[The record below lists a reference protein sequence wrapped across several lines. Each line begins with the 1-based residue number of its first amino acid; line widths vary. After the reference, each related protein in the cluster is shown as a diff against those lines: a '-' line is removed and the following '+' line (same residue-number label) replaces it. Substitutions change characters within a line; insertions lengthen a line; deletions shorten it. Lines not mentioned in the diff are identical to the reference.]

1 VTPPPV
7 ANPFIGIRSFE
18 PAESHLFHGR
28 KPHVQQLLRVLAAHR
43 LVTVTGTS
51 GSGKSSLVK
60 AGLLPALHRGYL
72 RGATTRWRTAVMR
85 PGPAP
90 LLRLAEALGEAQPE
104 AVSAGSPAV
113 VAERLGAHSA
123 ALIDEL
129 QQSTLAANRENLLL
143 VVDQFEEIFAAP
155 ADEAAA
161 FVALLLRAAADLAV
175 PLYTVLTMRSEFLGE
190 SPRFAGLAQVMSDAQ
205 YLVPRLTREQLTE
218 AIRGPLDMAGVAVD
232 DALVQ
237 QLLNDAGNDPDQL
250 PALQHALQRLF
261 GGLAAGQPLSL
272 GFYKKHPELAVGR
285 SVHTHAE
292 ELARALEPGLLAGV
306 FRALT
311 RRDEGGRELRRPA
324 RRSHLC
330 AVTGATAAEVDA
342 MVACFAGRDDA
353 LLTCTDQRSGD
364 PWVDITHETLIRQWD
379 RLKGWV
385 ADEAASAGWFRRLV
399 QSARLQRQGEAG
411 LWRDPDVAT
420 VTQLAGGWNEAWA
433 EQYLPAPAFAEA
445 REFLAASRRQME
457 AEAEQQRRQAEELEA
472 GRQRELAA
480 ANELAATRERELA
493 TANDLA
499 AARQR
504 ELAAANE
511 LAATRERELATANDL
526 AAAREQ
532 QLSTANE
539 LASNLARQRRR
550 LIGFL
555 AALLA
560 LTAWLVS
567 FAFRWRQ
574 EEQDVAKLLA
584 QLHPTDS
591 KAARVN
597 PKDVQLYVYI
607 PPGEFTM
614 GCSAGDSDC
623 LSHENPTHPVRITQG
638 FWLGQTEVTQ
648 AAYHKVTGQA
658 PSFFEGDQRPVENVD
673 WYQAASYCQAVGM
686 RLPTEAE
693 WEYAARAGSPGA
705 RYGALDDVAWY
716 DKNSGRETKP
726 VGGKKPND
734 WGLYDMLGNVWEW
747 TADPYDGNS
756 YHSSLST
763 DPAGPASGDRRV
775 LRGGSWI
782 VDPAF
787 VRVSYRLRG
796 VPTYRGYTGGFRCAG
811 EFR

>member
-104 AVSAGSPAV
+104 AVSAGSPAA

-499 AARQR
+499 AAR
-504 ELAAANE
+504 
-511 LAATRERELATANDL
+511 
-526 AAAREQ
+526 EQ

>member
-1 VTPPPV
+1 MTPPPV

-18 PAESHLFHGR
+18 PAESPLFHGR

-51 GSGKSSLVK
+51 GSGKSSLVQ

-72 RGATTRWRTAVMR
+72 RGATTRWRTAVLR

-90 LLRLAEALGEAQPE
+90 LLRLGEALAEAQPE
-104 AVSAGSPAV
+104 AVSTDAPAAL
-113 VAERLGAHSA
+113 AERLGAHSA

-129 QQSTLAANRENLLL
+129 QRSSLAAQRENLLL

-155 ADEAAA
+155 ENEAAA
-161 FVALLLRAAADLAV
+161 FVALLLRAAGDLAV

-190 SPRFAGLAQVMSDAQ
+190 SPRFPGLAQVMSDAQ

-218 AIRGPLDMAGVAVD
+218 AIRGPLDSVGVAID

-237 QLLNDAGNDPDQL
+237 QLLHDAGNDPDQL

-261 GGLAAGQPLSL
+261 GCRAPGQPLSL
-272 GFYKKHPELAVGR
+272 AFYQEHPELAVGR

-292 ELARALEPGLLAGV
+292 ELAEGLEAGRLGGV

-330 AVTGATAAEVDA
+330 AVTGATAAEVDG
-342 MVACFAGRDDA
+342 MVARFAGRDDA

-364 PWVDITHETLIRQWD
+364 PRVEITHETLIRQWE

-385 ADEAASAGWFRRLV
+385 AEEAASADWFRRLV
-399 QSARLQRQGEAG
+399 QSARLEREGEAG

-433 EQYLPAPAFAEA
+433 GQYVPAPAFAEGMA
-445 REFLAASRRQME
+445 FLAASRQQME
-457 AEAEQQRRQAEELEA
+457 AEAEQQRRQAAELE
-472 GRQRELAA
+472 
-480 ANELAATRERELA
+480 
-493 TANDLA
+493 

-526 AAAREQ
+526 AAAREH
-532 QLSTANE
+532 QLRTARE

-550 LIGFL
+550 LVGFL

-560 LTAWLVS
+560 LTAGLGYSVY
-567 FAFRWRQ
+567 RLRM
-574 EEQDVAKLLA
+574 EEQKAAQYLA
-584 QLHPTDS
+584 QLNRGATGS
-591 KAARVN
+591 VKAN
-597 PKDVQLYVYI
+597 PKDLQFYVYI

-614 GCSAGDSDC
+614 GCSPGDSDC
-623 LSHENPTHPVRITQG
+623 YEDEKPPHPVRITQG

-648 AAYHKVTGQA
+648 AAYRKVTGQD
-658 PSFFEGDQRPVENVD
+658 PSRFNGDQRPVESVTWD
-673 WYQAASYCQAVGM
+673 QAASYCQAVGM

-716 DKNSGRETKP
+716 DKNSGGETKP
-726 VGGKKPND
+726 VGGKVPNA

-747 TADPYDGNS
+747 TADRYDGS
-756 YHSSLST
+756 YYRSSPST
-763 DPAGPASGDRRV
+763 DPAGPASEEERV
-775 LRGGSWI
+775 LRGGSWG
-782 VDPAF
+782 VAPAG
-787 VRVSYRLRG
+787 VRVSFRFRYAPAYRI
-796 VPTYRGYTGGFRCAG
+796 VYIGFRCAG
-811 EFR
+811 EFH

>member
-1 VTPPPV
+1 M

-104 AVSAGSPAV
+104 AVSAGSPAA

-511 LAATRERELATANDL
+511 LAATRERELA
-526 AAAREQ
+526 
-532 QLSTANE
+532 
-539 LASNLARQRRR
+539 
-550 LIGFL
+550 
-555 AALLA
+555 
-560 LTAWLVS
+560 
-567 FAFRWRQ
+567 
-574 EEQDVAKLLA
+574 
-584 QLHPTDS
+584 
-591 KAARVN
+591 
-597 PKDVQLYVYI
+597 
-607 PPGEFTM
+607 
-614 GCSAGDSDC
+614 
-623 LSHENPTHPVRITQG
+623 
-638 FWLGQTEVTQ
+638 
-648 AAYHKVTGQA
+648 
-658 PSFFEGDQRPVENVD
+658 
-673 WYQAASYCQAVGM
+673 
-686 RLPTEAE
+686 
-693 WEYAARAGSPGA
+693 
-705 RYGALDDVAWY
+705 
-716 DKNSGRETKP
+716 
-726 VGGKKPND
+726 
-734 WGLYDMLGNVWEW
+734 
-747 TADPYDGNS
+747 
-756 YHSSLST
+756 
-763 DPAGPASGDRRV
+763 
-775 LRGGSWI
+775 
-782 VDPAF
+782 
-787 VRVSYRLRG
+787 
-796 VPTYRGYTGGFRCAG
+796 
-811 EFR
+811 

>member
-1 VTPPPV
+1 MTPPPV

-90 LLRLAEALGEAQPE
+90 LRRLAEALGEAQPE
-104 AVSAGSPAV
+104 AVSAGSPAA

-143 VVDQFEEIFAAP
+143 VVDQFEEIFDAP

-261 GGLAAGQPLSL
+261 GCLAPGQPLSL
-272 GFYKKHPELAVGR
+272 AFYKEHPELAVGR

-292 ELARALEPGLLAGV
+292 ELARPLEPGLLAGV

-499 AARQR
+499 AAR
-504 ELAAANE
+504 
-511 LAATRERELATANDL
+511 
-526 AAAREQ
+526 EQ
-532 QLSTANE
+532 QLSSANE

-560 LTAWLVS
+560 LTAGLVY

-574 EEQDVAKLLA
+574 EEQNVVKLLA
-584 QLHPTDS
+584 QLNRTDS

-597 PKDVQLYVYI
+597 PKDVQFYVYI

-614 GCSAGDSDC
+614 GCSPGDADC
-623 LSHENPTHPVRITQG
+623 DGDEKQTHPVRITQG

-648 AAYHKVTGQA
+648 AAYRKVTGQD
-658 PSFFEGDQRPVENVD
+658 PSYFKGDQRPVENVTWD
-673 WYQAASYCQAVGM
+673 QAASYCRSVGM

-693 WEYAARAGSPGA
+693 WEYAARAGNPAA

-716 DKNSGRETKP
+716 AKNSGSETKP
-726 VGGKKPND
+726 VGGKLPNA

-747 TADPYDGNS
+747 TADRYDENYYQNS
-756 YHSSLST
+756 PAT
-763 DPAGPASGDRRV
+763 DPPGPASGDRRV
-775 LRGGSWI
+775 LRGGSW
-782 VDPAF
+782 VNDPAL
-787 VRVSYRLRG
+787 VRVSYRDG
-796 VPTYRGYTGGFRCAG
+796 FVPAYRSNFIGYRCAG

>member
-499 AARQR
+499 AAR
-504 ELAAANE
+504 
-511 LAATRERELATANDL
+511 
-526 AAAREQ
+526 EQ

>member
-1 VTPPPV
+1 MTPPPV

-104 AVSAGSPAV
+104 AVSAGSPAA

-364 PWVDITHETLIRQWD
+364 PWVDITHETLIRQ
-379 RLKGWV
+379 
-385 ADEAASAGWFRRLV
+385 
-399 QSARLQRQGEAG
+399 
-411 LWRDPDVAT
+411 
-420 VTQLAGGWNEAWA
+420 
-433 EQYLPAPAFAEA
+433 
-445 REFLAASRRQME
+445 
-457 AEAEQQRRQAEELEA
+457 
-472 GRQRELAA
+472 
-480 ANELAATRERELA
+480 
-493 TANDLA
+493 
-499 AARQR
+499 
-504 ELAAANE
+504 
-511 LAATRERELATANDL
+511 
-526 AAAREQ
+526 
-532 QLSTANE
+532 
-539 LASNLARQRRR
+539 
-550 LIGFL
+550 
-555 AALLA
+555 
-560 LTAWLVS
+560 
-567 FAFRWRQ
+567 
-574 EEQDVAKLLA
+574 
-584 QLHPTDS
+584 
-591 KAARVN
+591 
-597 PKDVQLYVYI
+597 
-607 PPGEFTM
+607 
-614 GCSAGDSDC
+614 
-623 LSHENPTHPVRITQG
+623 
-638 FWLGQTEVTQ
+638 
-648 AAYHKVTGQA
+648 
-658 PSFFEGDQRPVENVD
+658 
-673 WYQAASYCQAVGM
+673 
-686 RLPTEAE
+686 
-693 WEYAARAGSPGA
+693 
-705 RYGALDDVAWY
+705 
-716 DKNSGRETKP
+716 
-726 VGGKKPND
+726 
-734 WGLYDMLGNVWEW
+734 
-747 TADPYDGNS
+747 
-756 YHSSLST
+756 
-763 DPAGPASGDRRV
+763 
-775 LRGGSWI
+775 
-782 VDPAF
+782 
-787 VRVSYRLRG
+787 
-796 VPTYRGYTGGFRCAG
+796 
-811 EFR
+811 

>member
-1 VTPPPV
+1 MTPPPV

-18 PAESHLFHGR
+18 PAESPLFHGR

-72 RGATTRWRTAVMR
+72 RGATTRWRTAVLR

-90 LLRLAEALGEAQPE
+90 LLRLGEALAEAQPE
-104 AVSAGSPAV
+104 AVSTDAPTAL
-113 VAERLGAHSA
+113 AERLGAHSA

-129 QQSTLAANRENLLL
+129 QRSSLAAQRENLLL

-155 ADEAAA
+155 ENEAAA
-161 FVALLLRAAADLAV
+161 FVALLLRAAGDLAV

-190 SPRFAGLAQVMSDAQ
+190 SPRFPGLAQVMSDAQ

-218 AIRGPLDMAGVAVD
+218 AIRGPLDSVGVAID

-237 QLLNDAGNDPDQL
+237 QLLHDAGNDPDQL

-261 GGLAAGQPLSL
+261 GCRAPGQPLSL
-272 GFYKKHPELAVGR
+272 AFYQEHPELAVGR

-292 ELARALEPGLLAGV
+292 ELAEGLEAGRLGGV

-330 AVTGATAAEVDA
+330 AVTGATAAEVHG
-342 MVACFAGRDDA
+342 MVARFAGRDDA

-364 PWVDITHETLIRQWD
+364 PWVDITHETLIRQWE

-385 ADEAASAGWFRRLV
+385 GEEAASADWFRRLV

-433 EQYLPAPAFAEA
+433 GQYVPAPAFAEGMA
-445 REFLAASRRQME
+445 FLAESRQQME
-457 AEAEQQRRQAEELEA
+457 AEAEQQRRQAAELE
-472 GRQRELAA
+472 
-480 ANELAATRERELA
+480 
-493 TANDLA
+493 

-511 LAATRERELATANDL
+511 LAATREHQLRTA
-526 AAAREQ
+526 R
-532 QLSTANE
+532 E

-560 LTAWLVS
+560 VTAGLVY

-574 EEQDVAKLLA
+574 EEQNVAKLLA
-584 QLHPTDS
+584 QLNRTDS

-597 PKDVQLYVYI
+597 PKDVQFYVYI

-614 GCSAGDSDC
+614 GCSPGDSDC
-623 LSHENPTHPVRITQG
+623 DGDEKAPHPVRITQG

-648 AAYHKVTGQA
+648 AAYRKVTGQD
-658 PSFFEGDQRPVENVD
+658 PSRFKGDQRPVETVTWD
-673 WYQAASYCQAVGM
+673 QAASYCQAVGM

-716 DKNSGRETKP
+716 DKNSGAETKP
-726 VGGKKPND
+726 VGGKVPNA

-747 TADPYDGNS
+747 TADRYDGS
-756 YHSSLST
+756 YYRSSPST
-763 DPAGPASGDRRV
+763 DPAGPASGDARV

-782 VDPAF
+782 YIPAY
-787 VRVSYRLRG
+787 VRVSIRFRVEPAYRNSG
-796 VPTYRGYTGGFRCAG
+796 IGFRCAG

>member
-1 VTPPPV
+1 MTPLPV

-18 PAESHLFHGR
+18 PAESPLFHGR

-72 RGATTRWRTAVMR
+72 RGATTRWRTAVLR

-90 LLRLAEALGEAQPE
+90 LLRLGEALAEAQPE
-104 AVSAGSPAV
+104 AVSTDSPAAL
-113 VAERLGAHSA
+113 AERLGAHSA

-129 QQSTLAANRENLLL
+129 QRSSLAAQRENLLL

-155 ADEAAA
+155 ENEAAA
-161 FVALLLRAAADLAV
+161 FVALLLRAAGDLAV

-190 SPRFAGLAQVMSDAQ
+190 SPRFPGLAQVMSDAQ

-218 AIRGPLDMAGVAVD
+218 AIRGPLDSVGVAID

-237 QLLNDAGNDPDQL
+237 QLLHDAGNDPDQL

-261 GGLAAGQPLSL
+261 GCRAPGQPLSL
-272 GFYKKHPELAVGR
+272 AFYQEHPELAVGR

-292 ELARALEPGLLAGV
+292 ELAEGLEAGRLGGV

-330 AVTGATAAEVDA
+330 AVTGATAAEVDG
-342 MVACFAGRDDA
+342 MVARFAGRDDA

-364 PWVDITHETLIRQWD
+364 PWVDITHETLIRQWE

-385 ADEAASAGWFRRLV
+385 AEEAASADWFRRLV
-399 QSARLQRQGEAG
+399 QSARLEREGEAG

-433 EQYLPAPAFAEA
+433 GQYLPAPAFAEGMA
-445 REFLAASRRQME
+445 FLAASRRQME
-457 AEAEQQRRQAEELEA
+457 AEAEQQRRQAAELE
-472 GRQRELAA
+472 
-480 ANELAATRERELA
+480 T
-493 TANDLA
+493 
-499 AARQR
+499 ARQR
-504 ELAAANE
+504 ELAAAI
-511 LAATRERELATANDL
+511 DL
-526 AAAREQ
+526 AAAREH

-539 LASNLARQRRR
+539 LASNLFRQRQR
-550 LIGFL
+550 LSSFL
-555 AALLA
+555 VALLA
-560 LTAWLVS
+560 LTAWLVY

-648 AAYHKVTGQA
+648 AAYRKVTGQA

-716 DKNSGRETKP
+716 HKNSGSETKP

-787 VRVSYRLRG
+787 VRASYRLRG

>member
-1 VTPPPV
+1 M
-7 ANPFIGIRSFE
+7 NPFIGIRSFE
-18 PAESHLFHGR
+18 PAESPLFHGR

-72 RGATTRWRTAVMR
+72 RGATTRWRTAVLR

-90 LLRLAEALGEAQPE
+90 LLRLGEALAEAQPE
-104 AVSAGSPAV
+104 AVSTDSPAAL
-113 VAERLGAHSA
+113 AERLGAHSA

-129 QQSTLAANRENLLL
+129 QRSSLAAQRENLLL

-155 ADEAAA
+155 PNEAAA
-161 FVALLLRAAADLAV
+161 FVALLLRAAGDLAV

-190 SPRFAGLAQVMSDAQ
+190 SPRFPGLAQVMSDAQ

-218 AIRGPLDMAGVAVD
+218 AIRGPLDSVGVAID

-237 QLLNDAGNDPDQL
+237 QLLHDAGNDPDQL

-261 GGLAAGQPLSL
+261 GCRAPGQPLSL
-272 GFYKKHPELAVGR
+272 AFYQEHPELAVGR

-292 ELARALEPGLLAGV
+292 ELAEGLEAGRLGGV

-330 AVTGATAAEVDA
+330 AVTGATAAEVDG
-342 MVACFAGRDDA
+342 MVVRFAGRDDA
-353 LLTCTDQRSGD
+353 LLTCTDERSGD
-364 PWVDITHETLIRQWD
+364 PWVDITHETLIRQWE

-385 ADEAASAGWFRRLV
+385 AEEAASADWFRRLV
-399 QSARLQRQGEAG
+399 QSARLEREGEAG

-433 EQYLPAPAFAEA
+433 GQYLPAPAFAEGMA
-445 REFLAASRRQME
+445 FLAASRRQME
-457 AEAEQQRRQAEELEA
+457 AEAEQQRRQAAELE
-472 GRQRELAA
+472 
-480 ANELAATRERELA
+480 T
-493 TANDLA
+493 
-499 AARQR
+499 ARQR
-504 ELAAANE
+504 ELAAAI
-511 LAATRERELATANDL
+511 DL
-526 AAAREQ
+526 AAAREH

-539 LASNLARQRRR
+539 LASNLFRQRQR
-550 LIGFL
+550 LSSFL
-555 AALLA
+555 VALLA
-560 LTAWLVS
+560 LTAWLVY

-716 DKNSGRETKP
+716 HKNSGSETKP